1 MTMRRVLS
9 LFLALGMV
17 LTLCGCGKKPSGG
30 SQTPNLSLSY
40 PDYEASESY
49 EAAQD
54 AASYTGKE
62 EWPETVWHLTC
73 DGGTNSSQA
82 AAGRYFN
89 ALMQHSTGGKV
100 QVEVH
105 PASSLAGGDPEAAV
119 QQLMYGDEVQLSL
132 QSALSYAQFDP
143 RLSVTALPF
152 LFPSNEMAAETLS
165 GRAGKQL
172 KEVLDLY
179 GMVCLGIGENG
190 FLQLV
195 NDKRPVAQAAD
206 LEGLSVSVPEERLL
220 AYQLGRLCSASAGSL
235 TESIQSFRSRES
247 DGMTAALPDLEAD
260 WAGKRYV
267 TLWNEAYDPVFLCI
281 NQNVYSQF
289 SEDQKKVISSNAAKA
304 VSYQKAI
311 QRRHSSERLE
321 KYRQDD
327 TVSVTS
333 YEEVDTDSFRELLA
347 GVESWYERTL
357 MTEVG
362 LSQEEAQSFIAYF
375 HIE

>member
-1 MTMRRVLS
+1 MTMKRFLS
-9 LFLALGMV
+9 LFLVLGLV

-49 EAAQD
+49 DAAQE
-54 AASYTGKE
+54 AASYSGKE
-62 EWPETVWHLTC
+62 EWTETVWSLTC
-73 DGGTNSSQA
+73 EGDGSSSQA

-100 QVEVH
+100 RVEIH
-105 PASSLAGGDPEAAV
+105 PGSTLAGGDEAEAV
-119 QQLMYGDEVQLSL
+119 QLLMYGETVQVGI
-132 QSALSYAQFDP
+132 QSALSFARFDP

-152 LFPSNEMAAETLS
+152 LFPTNELAEETLS

-195 NDKRPVAQAAD
+195 NGKYPVAKAAD
-206 LEGLSVSVPEERLL
+206 LGRLTVSIPEDETLADQMGKLCSVST
-220 AYQLGRLCSASAGSL
+220 GSL
-235 TESIQSFRSRES
+235 AENKQSFASGEG
-247 DGMTAALPDLEAD
+247 DGMMAALPDLETGRV
-260 WAGKRYV
+260 GKRYV
-267 TLWNEAYDPVFLCI
+267 TLWNAAYDPVFLCI

-311 QRRHSSERLE
+311 QRRHISEQLE
-321 KYRQDD
+321 KFRLDD
-327 TVSVTS
+327 TISVTT
-333 YEEVDTDSFRELLA
+333 YEEADKDSFRELLA
-347 GVESWYERTL
+347 GAESRYERTL
-357 MTEVG
+357 MEQVG
-362 LSQEEAQSFIAYF
+362 LSQEEAQAFIAYF